1 MAYNNEQGSVSQD
14 LQEGA
19 KSAVNAAREAKQIA
33 KAAGRAASGDLVG
46 AAAEA
51 AKSKTV
57 RRLVAFSLAF
67 LAFIIFCV
75 GYLIP
80 MTIYEGATSYA
91 KGVVEEWRTLFY
103 DESGTKA
110 DAGAFVRALS
120 ATGGTLKKVGLDIAD
135 VFKGLWNAIKGT
147 KADDTDTDG
156 ATDADLGIMVDT
168 DDLTSVFERKFNA
181 TKDKF
186 AGRAKQ
192 ISKVIEQNSG
202 K

>member
-80 MTIYEGATSYA
+80 MTIYEGATSYPHMWSRWYLRW
-91 KGVVEEWRTLFY
+91 KRDRSQRSWR
-103 DESGTKA
+103 
-110 DAGAFVRALS
+110 
-120 ATGGTLKKVGLDIAD
+120 
-135 VFKGLWNAIKGT
+135 
-147 KADDTDTDG
+147 
-156 ATDADLGIMVDT
+156 
-168 DDLTSVFERKFNA
+168 
-181 TKDKF
+181 
-186 AGRAKQ
+186 Q
-192 ISKVIEQNSG
+192 
-202 K
+202 